1 MVDALLVIDM
11 LNGFLEPGHNLYC
24 GDQAREIIPN
34 VKNLIKEKLKNGDK
48 VFFVCDN
55 HEPNDLEF
63 KMFPVHCVKGSEE
76 TNIISELVGYAYPE
90 SIILKRRYSA
100 LFETDLKQKLEK
112 LDPEKIILSGV
123 CTDICVMHSAS
134 DFRNLDYEVEV
145 PVDCVATFD
154 QDAHAYALTHMEKIL
169 GVTLTNSTER

>member
-1 MVDALLVIDM
+1 MGDALLVIDM
-11 LNGFLEPGHNLYC
+11 LNGFLKPGHNLYC

-34 VKNLIKEKLKNGDK
+34 VQNLIEEHLKNGDK
-48 VFFVCDN
+48 VFFICDN

-76 TNIISELVGYAYPE
+76 TNIISELVDYSSPE

-112 LDPEKIILSGV
+112 LNPGKIILSGV

-154 QDAHAYALTHMEKIL
+154 QEAHAYALTHMEKIL
-169 GVTLTNSTER
+169 GVTLTNSTKR

>member
-1 MVDALLVIDM
+1 MTDALLVIDM

-24 GDQAREIIPN
+24 GDHAREIIPN
-34 VKNLIKEKLKNGDK
+34 VKNLIKAKLKNGDK

-76 TNIISELVGYAYPE
+76 TNIISELASYAYAE
-90 SIILKRRYSA
+90 DIILKTRYSA
-100 LFETDLKQKLEK
+100 LFKTTLKQKLEI
-112 LDPEKIILSGV
+112 LDPRKIILSGV

-134 DFRNLDYEVEV
+134 DLRNLDYEVEV
-145 PVDCVATFD
+145 PVDCVATFN
-154 QDAHAYALTHMEKIL
+154 QEAHSYALNHMEKIL
-169 GVTLTNSTER
+169 GVTLTNSIKI